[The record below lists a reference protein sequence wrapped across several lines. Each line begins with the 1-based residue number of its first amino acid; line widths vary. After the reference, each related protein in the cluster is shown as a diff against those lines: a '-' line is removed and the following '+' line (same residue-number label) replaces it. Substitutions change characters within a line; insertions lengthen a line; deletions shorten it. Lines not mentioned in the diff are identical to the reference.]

1 MKMLSKIKLLK
12 EIKIQAK
19 NIFYYMFVFLVFLN
33 INNVYAASYLD
44 GNSRNCRSIDAMQ
57 KELNKI
63 KNYYIS
69 NVSNKAEI
77 ESQLNKVISVYQT
90 IISTCEKINKSFP
103 TSMSNINTAVK
114 EEHWY
119 GDKKYTEEEYQ
130 KLFDDTMFSLSQ
142 DAEPPSMR
150 NTAVEYYKEYET
162 SNKNFGT
169 ELKKLFEMYEATGG
183 SMCGED
189 NPFGCPTGLK
199 CYTCGGGGG
208 NGTGGASWAY
218 AKCSKKKPGAFGDV
232 CSEVESAGKLSFQV
246 QSWGGLA
253 GSSRM
258 TIRQD
263 KSTETVEQNA
273 LGFDKNHTETN
284 MFGERIEEPDP
295 RSNAGFCDI
304 KGLKESYMG
313 NCYSCTIVA
322 ALISTFMDVADKTA
336 PLTQQAGVRLMIIG
350 MFLWIAF
357 YVLKQMASLVMP
369 EPMKMVQ
376 DLLKFFFKCLIAY
389 TLITSGISVVSKM
402 IVEPLLSFGAEYGNT
417 IIDVT
422 TPKIADID
430 KYGKFDTK
438 DYNSHLISEAI
449 FGKIMTL
456 SKKADAAVSLNF
468 VIGDALACHAH
479 HAGAITV
486 AKKVQEILHIEFY
499 FPDFWLW
506 LCGIAIWFMGLM
518 VVIGINFYLLDLS
531 FKVGFGLLA
540 LPITLGLW
548 PFDKFQN
555 KFTECIK
562 LIINA
567 AGTFMFLG
575 ISVGITVTLISA
587 ALGGTDELFKAIE
600 NDNKRYVAE
609 QFSLG
614 GAKFLLVAFAFFYS
628 HKLISETVSNLT
640 DTFFGS
646 SLAGGMNHMH
656 TMTVGTTSYLGGA
669 VKDKVGGTV
678 GRITKGIG
686 KGADA
691 LTETAMGGAMKG
703 LKKGGR
709 AIGRLASKL
718 K

>member
-1 MKMLSKIKLLK
+1 MMKMLSKIKLLIVAILCLSCGIVNAVYAQRSETMSNAAKQEIRERLGNPTDAELQERYMKNK
-12 EIKIQAK
+12 EIMATTMPSDHFQNVRNQQADIIIK
-19 NIFYYMFVFLVFLN
+19 NETKNLKLEVIKQNDSEEEKKRKQEANQKTMDDHEKFKQDVYDHFADPYMKALTEN
-33 INNVYAASYLD
+33 QMIND
-44 GNSRNCRSIDAMQ
+44 
-57 KELNKI
+57 LNK
-63 KNYYIS
+63 
-69 NVSNKAEI
+69 
-77 ESQLNKVISVYQT
+77 L
-90 IISTCEKINKSFP
+90 
-103 TSMSNINTAVK
+103 
-114 EEHWY
+114 
-119 GDKKYTEEEYQ
+119 
-130 KLFDDTMFSLSQ
+130 
-142 DAEPPSMR
+142 DA
-150 NTAVEYYKEYET
+150 
-162 SNKNFGT
+162 
-169 ELKKLFEMYEATGG
+169 
-183 SMCGED
+183 
-189 NPFGCPTGLK
+189 
-199 CYTCGGGGG
+199 
-208 NGTGGASWAY
+208 
-218 AKCSKKKPGAFGDV
+218 
-232 CSEVESAGKLSFQV
+232 
-246 QSWGGLA
+246 
-253 GSSRM
+253 
-258 TIRQD
+258 
-263 KSTETVEQNA
+263 
-273 LGFDKNHTETN
+273 
-284 MFGERIEEPDP
+284 

-402 IVEPLLSFGAEYGNT
+402 LVEPLLSFGAEYGNT

-438 DYNSHLISEAI
+438 DYNSNLISEAI

-548 PFDKFQN
+548 PFDKFQS

-562 LIINA
+562 LIVNA

-587 ALGGTDELFKAIE
+587 ALGGTDELFAAIE
-600 NDNKRYVAE
+600 NDNKRYVAD
-609 QFSLG
+609 QFSLS

-628 HKLISETVSNLT
+628 HKLISETVSGLT
-640 DTFFGS
+640 DKFFGS

-656 TMTVGTTSYLGGA
+656 TMAVGTTAYLGNA

-691 LTETAMGGAMKG
+691 LTEKAMGGALKG

>member
-1 MKMLSKIKLLK
+1 
-12 EIKIQAK
+12 
-19 NIFYYMFVFLVFLN
+19 
-33 INNVYAASYLD
+33 
-44 GNSRNCRSIDAMQ
+44 
-57 KELNKI
+57 
-63 KNYYIS
+63 
-69 NVSNKAEI
+69 
-77 ESQLNKVISVYQT
+77 
-90 IISTCEKINKSFP
+90 
-103 TSMSNINTAVK
+103 
-114 EEHWY
+114 
-119 GDKKYTEEEYQ
+119 
-130 KLFDDTMFSLSQ
+130 
-142 DAEPPSMR
+142 
-150 NTAVEYYKEYET
+150 
-162 SNKNFGT
+162 
-169 ELKKLFEMYEATGG
+169 
-183 SMCGED
+183 
-189 NPFGCPTGLK
+189 
-199 CYTCGGGGG
+199 
-208 NGTGGASWAY
+208 
-218 AKCSKKKPGAFGDV
+218 
-232 CSEVESAGKLSFQV
+232 
-246 QSWGGLA
+246 
-253 GSSRM
+253 
-258 TIRQD
+258 
-263 KSTETVEQNA
+263 
-273 LGFDKNHTETN
+273 
-284 MFGERIEEPDP
+284 
-295 RSNAGFCDI
+295 
-304 KGLKESYMG
+304 
-313 NCYSCTIVA
+313 
-322 ALISTFMDVADKTA
+322 
-336 PLTQQAGVRLMIIG
+336 MIIG

-417 IIDVT
+417 IIEVT

-438 DYNSHLISEAI
+438 DYNSNLISEAI

-479 HAGAITV
+479 HAGAITI

-548 PFDKFQN
+548 PFEKFSK
-555 KFTECIK
+555 KFEECIR

-609 QFSLG
+609 QFSLS

-628 HKLISETVSNLT
+628 HKLISETVSGLT
-640 DTFFGS
+640 DKFFGS
-646 SLAGGMNHMH
+646 SLASGMNHMH
-656 TMTVGTTSYLGGA
+656 TMTVGTTSYLGKA

-678 GRITKGIG
+678 GKITKGIG

-691 LTETAMGGAMKG
+691 LTEKAVGGAIGG
-703 LKKGGR
+703 LRRGGR
-709 AIGRLASKL
+709 AIGRLAGKI

>member
-1 MKMLSKIKLLK
+1 MMKCLYKFSPWKIICLTIAFCGITMNAWADWNCPKDFKNLLGTPREQKDREAKGSAFNAPDNAKQIYAQLKSIQSKLSQMCNEACSDVFMFCNDSDQIKYMK
-12 EIKIQAK
+12 EHGVYETYQNLVKQFEQQDK
-19 NIFYYMFVFLVFLN
+19 NLHN
-33 INNVYAASYLD
+33 I
-44 GNSRNCRSIDAMQ
+44 
-57 KELNKI
+57 
-63 KNYYIS
+63 
-69 NVSNKAEI
+69 
-77 ESQLNKVISVYQT
+77 
-90 IISTCEKINKSFP
+90 P
-103 TSMSNINTAVK
+103 TSN
-114 EEHWY
+114 
-119 GDKKYTEEEYQ
+119 
-130 KLFDDTMFSLSQ
+130 
-142 DAEPPSMR
+142 P
-150 NTAVEYYKEYET
+150 
-162 SNKNFGT
+162 
-169 ELKKLFEMYEATGG
+169 
-183 SMCGED
+183 CGEEF
-189 NPFGCPTGLK
+189 PYGCPTGK
-199 CYTCGGGGG
+199 VCREHNTSYSPDGFSDITQRSYTCEDED
-208 NGTGGASWAY
+208 
-218 AKCSKKKPGAFGDV
+218 KKTYYG
-232 CSEVESAGKLSFQV
+232 SSHEVESSEVSTVTMSVGGPTAISQV
-246 QSWGGLA
+246 VDSNGDSHIQTFSMSNGFLGL
-253 GSSRM
+253 
-258 TIRQD
+258 D
-263 KSTETVEQNA
+263 EFNSTGVFEA
-273 LGFDKNHTETN
+273 
-284 MFGERIEEPDP
+284 PDA

-304 KGLKESYMG
+304 KGLKESYMS

-357 YVLKQMASLVMP
+357 YVLKQMASLVVP

-438 DYNSHLISEAI
+438 DYNSNLISEAI

-548 PFDKFQN
+548 PFDKFQS

-562 LIINA
+562 LIVNA

-587 ALGGTDELFKAIE
+587 ALGGTDELFAAIE
-600 NDNKRYVAE
+600 NDNKRYVAD
-609 QFSLG
+609 QFSLS

-628 HKLISETVSNLT
+628 HKLISETVSGLT
-640 DTFFGS
+640 DKFFGS
-646 SLAGGMNHMH
+646 SMNHMH
-656 TMTVGTTSYLGGA
+656 TMAVGTTSYLGGA

-691 LTETAMGGAMKG
+691 LTEKAMGGAMKG